1 MLNEGGKAMSFCCG
15 ASMIGTKGTLKHYR
29 TRIHNVPILFCPVC
43 HRIEVHYLVE
53 NEYEILAEYA
63 HGDGASEVDFHDYVD
78 ESDKDL
84 YENCVNNEEEDPMH
98 IVQSQIDMSLDLL
111 SFAKEISD
119 SEWEQQLKKRLIVL
133 SQRRHKL
140 RLKHTPGGT
149 I

>member
-1 MLNEGGKAMSFCCG
+1 MSFCCG

-43 HRIEVHYLVE
+43 HRIEVHYMVE

-78 ESDKDL
+78 ESDKAL
-84 YENCVNNEEEDPMH
+84 HENCVNNEDEDPVLV
-98 IVQSQIDMSLDLL
+98 VQSQIDMSLDLL
-111 SFAKEISD
+111 TFAKEIHD
-119 SEWEQQLKKRLIVL
+119 REWEQQLKKRLIVL

-140 RLKHTPGGT
+140 KLKRAPGSA

>member
-1 MLNEGGKAMSFCCG
+1 MSFCCG

-29 TRIHNVPILFCPVC
+29 TRIHNVPILLCPVC

-84 YENCVNNEEEDPMH
+84 NENCVNNEDEDP
-98 IVQSQIDMSLDLL
+98 ILLVQNQIDMSLDLL
-111 SFAKEISD
+111 SFAKEID
-119 SEWEQQLKKRLIVL
+119 DGEWVQQLKKRLIVL

-140 RLKHTPGGT
+140 RLKRTPGGAL
-149 I
+149 